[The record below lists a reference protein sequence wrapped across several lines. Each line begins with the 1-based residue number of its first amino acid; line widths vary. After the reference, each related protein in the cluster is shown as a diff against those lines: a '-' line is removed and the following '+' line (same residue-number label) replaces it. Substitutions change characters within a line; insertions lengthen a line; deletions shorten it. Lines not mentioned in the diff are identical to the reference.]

1 MTSLK
6 RDLRRTQRQAFAS
19 GTLQNLKCQWKKF
32 STFAAL
38 SGISNLPIT
47 TDELCLYIQFLTR
60 TLSSPTSVRNY
71 VSGLKTL
78 HSMLHIPFPS
88 SDDISIRL
96 TLRGLDRSVSHVPKR
111 AHPITVRILAQ
122 IYELIDLHDPFQC
135 VVWTLFLFMFYLFSR
150 KSQFVPVSCTPQHMS
165 KLVCRQDV
173 EFNNGVLQVTFYW
186 TKTRQT
192 GGEPLIIPLVPVPGS
207 PLCPVSAYFN
217 MLESVP
223 ARPNDP
229 LFVVPT
235 SGGLLRPIVYKMF
248 HQILRAYLSTIGLD
262 SSQYSSHSFRR
273 GGATFAF
280 SIGVSGELIQS
291 QGDWRSDAYKVYLEM
306 DISDRVKVAKTM
318 AHHVSRKC

>member
-1 MTSLK
+1 MSSLK
-6 RDLRRTQRQAFAS
+6 RDLRRTQRQAFAP

-60 TLSSPTSVRNY
+60 TLSSPISVRNY

-78 HSMLHIPFPS
+78 HTMLHIPYPS
-88 SDDISIRL
+88 NDEISVRL
-96 TLRGLDRSVSHVPKR
+96 TLRGMDRSLSHVPKR
-111 AHPITVRILAQ
+111 AHPITVNILSQ
-122 IYELIDLHDPFQC
+122 IFKLIDMHDPFQV

-150 KSQFVPVSCTPQHMS
+150 KSQFIPVLRASQHVS
-165 KLVCRQDV
+165 KLVTRQDV
-173 EFNNGVLQVTFYW
+173 EFKEGVLHVTLYW
-186 TKTRQT
+186 TKTRQS
-192 GGEPLIIPLVPVPGS
+192 GGEPLIIPLVPVPCS
-207 PLCPVSAYFN
+207 PLCPVTAYFH
-217 MLESVP
+217 MLHRVP
-223 ARPNDP
+223 ARPKDP

-235 SGGLLRPIVYKMF
+235 TSGSKPIVYSLF

-280 SIGVSGELIQS
+280 SIGLPGELIQS
-291 QGDWRSDAYKVYLEM
+291 QGDWKSDAYKVYLEM